1 MKQRRRHLG
10 GQGQPAV
17 ECIDTTRGTWVFR
30 WDFRDEEEGNVSFL
44 EEWFDHEPTEAEK
57 KNVMIETEHPFG
69 DEYKILRKTIR
80 KMLTETKYNSE
91 AFAEFRAYNEYAESI
106 ELSND

>member
-1 MKQRRRHLG
+1 MKKRVIG
-10 GQGQPAV
+10 GVDTPIT
-17 ECIDTTRGTWVFR
+17 ECVDHKLNTWVFR

-80 KMLTETKYNSE
+80 KMLTDAKYNSE

-106 ELSND
+106 ELSNN